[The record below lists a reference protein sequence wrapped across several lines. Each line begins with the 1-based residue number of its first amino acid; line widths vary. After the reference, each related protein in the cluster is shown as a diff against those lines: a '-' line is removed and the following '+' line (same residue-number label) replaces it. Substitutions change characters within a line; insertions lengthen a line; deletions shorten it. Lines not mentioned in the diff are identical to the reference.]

1 MPPKAKLTKDKE
13 AENESATDEVS
24 EDLSAILS
32 MLQSLQKDMELM
44 KLDNKELKG
53 LITSQQVMS
62 LSSKPTISTPSKRPN
77 EESNTGQSSGSS
89 TPAAILGIKELT
101 IKLDDRNWTN
111 WDFEL
116 KGTVSLVEGLM
127 EFITSGVTLPETEKL
142 LETEKESPKASPKAS
157 PIKDE
162 KIKPETRSSPSRKIS
177 SMVQKWAYF
186 LIMRSIDIAHQ
197 DLIRNVPI
205 GDPKGIYMT
214 LYNHHIGSSETMKR
228 NLNKAFNKLHLSERN
243 AKNFPQFA
251 SQIEEEANKLR
262 NHQGGNRRD

>member
-1 MPPKAKLTKDKE
+1 MPAKLHK
-13 AENESATDEVS
+13 STDEVRETT
-24 EDLSAILS
+24 EDLSAILN

-44 KLDNKELKG
+44 KLDNKELKE

-62 LSSKPTISTPSKRPN
+62 LSSKPTISTPSKRPI

-162 KIKPETRSSPSRKIS
+162 HKDAKIKPETRSSPSRKIS